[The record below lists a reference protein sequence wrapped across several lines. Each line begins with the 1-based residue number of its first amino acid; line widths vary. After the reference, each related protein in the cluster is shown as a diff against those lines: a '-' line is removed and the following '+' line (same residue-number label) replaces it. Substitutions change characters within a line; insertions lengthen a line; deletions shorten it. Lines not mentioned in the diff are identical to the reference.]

1 MYYPATKFDQYG
13 ARQLPK
19 EDVSEE
25 IDETADYDKDS
36 MGETIAQE
44 DGVFEILY
52 TVTTVMSNRCL
63 KIKTEK
69 AIVTQQD
76 IVDFILEIGEEKITS
91 IKFVGL
97 GEKYLEIGGNY
108 NGE

>member
-1 MYYPATKFDQYG
+1 MYYPTTEFDQYG

-19 EDVSEE
+19 EDLSEE

>member
-1 MYYPATKFDQYG
+1 MYYPTTEFDQYG

-63 KIKTEK
+63 KIKTQR

-91 IKFVGL
+91 ITFVGL
-97 GEKYLEIGGNY
+97 GEKYLKE
-108 NGE
+108 

>member
-1 MYYPATKFDQYG
+1 
-13 ARQLPK
+13 
-19 EDVSEE
+19 
-25 IDETADYDKDS
+25 
-36 MGETIAQE
+36 
-44 DGVFEILY
+44 EILY
-52 TVTTVMSNRCL
+52 TVTTVMSNTCL

-76 IVDFILEIGEEKITS
+76 IVDFILEISEEKITS

-97 GEKYLEIGGNY
+97 GQMYLEFGGNY